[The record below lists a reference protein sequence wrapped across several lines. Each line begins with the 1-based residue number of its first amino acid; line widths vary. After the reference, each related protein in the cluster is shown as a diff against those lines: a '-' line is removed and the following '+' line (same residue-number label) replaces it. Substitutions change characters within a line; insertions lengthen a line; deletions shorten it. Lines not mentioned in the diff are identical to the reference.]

1 MIKINKLLNKTL
13 ILSVVLIML
22 PSILVFGFSD
32 DKHKAVVSGKV
43 LNFDGYTL
51 LLKTNDEKIITGKFR
66 NILIAD
72 TKDAWAAFDEIL
84 SGALVE
90 VELYG
95 RDKEG
100 DYLVELYVDGY
111 DFDEYAVDNHFAFYL
126 KE

>member
-72 TKDAWAAFDEIL
+72 TKDAWAALD
-84 SGALVE
+84 SQQ
-90 VELYG
+90 
-95 RDKEG
+95 
-100 DYLVELYVDGY
+100 
-111 DFDEYAVDNHFAFYL
+111 
-126 KE
+126 